1 MKLHFV
7 GQMDEV
13 LQIALESPLPELKE
27 ETPEALAVLPAAVPQ
42 DQPRAH
48 Q

>member
-1 MKLHFV
+1 
-7 GQMDEV
+7 
-13 LQIALESPLPELKE
+13 LKE